1 MMQES
6 KTFEIEFHLEP
17 GVRAIDRPVDE
28 KPTGGSV
35 RRRFDRYPRIV
46 QVVALAVHF
55 QDMLDRGEVRNHAD
69 LARLGCISRERMSQ
83 IMMLA
88 WLAPDIQQKVLGLP
102 KTPGGRFPVSETAL
116 RSVAQIYAWADQRR
130 GGGPSCDKSF
140 IDCFNGCWFVHAV
153 RRRRWFGYARGWR
166 LG

>member
-1 MMQES
+1 M
-6 KTFEIEFHLEP
+6 
-17 GVRAIDRPVDE
+17 RAIDRPAGE
-28 KPTGGSV
+28 KSKQGAA

-46 QVVALAVHF
+46 QVVALAIHF

-88 WLAPDIQQKVLGLP
+88 WLAPDIQQEVLSLS

-116 RSVAQIYAWADQRR
+116 RSVARLPAWEAQR
-130 GGGPSCDKSF
+130 P
-140 IDCFNGCWFVHAV
+140 
-153 RRRRWFGYARGWR
+153 RWRELA
-166 LG
+166 

>member
-1 MMQES
+1 MQES

-17 GVRAIDRPVDE
+17 GVRAIDGPAGE
-28 KPTGGSV
+28 KPNGGTA

-46 QVVALAVHF
+46 QVVALAIHF

-88 WLAPDIQQKVLGLP
+88 WLAPDIQQEVLNLP
-102 KTPGGRFPVSETAL
+102 KTRGGRFPVSETTL
-116 RSVAQIYAWADQRR
+116 RSIARLPEWEGQDKQWGKLVVSAANRRVPTAGGAVSPDDQL
-130 GGGPSCDKSF
+130 
-140 IDCFNGCWFVHAV
+140 NGM
-153 RRRRWFGYARGWR
+153 
-166 LG
+166 